1 MTFKAKNMVKEEID
15 LRDKYLVKFRSYFTD
30 ALLGPGIAAVLERF
44 VVINPT
50 QELVAFIYFLGFGLS
65 AFKLWTSVKHR
76 KLEFL
81 EKMVY
86 REQKNNGEEIR
97 GGIIDSNS
105 VGMAEW
111 VSKI

>member
-1 MTFKAKNMVKEEID
+1 MKRTIDWMAALEEFIWFVGD
-15 LRDKYLVKFRSYFTD
+15 SAVGPSIA
-30 ALLGPGIAAVLERF
+30 ALLDKF
-44 VVINPT
+44 VVKNPS
-50 QELVAFIYFLGFGLS
+50 EGLVAFIYLLGFSLS
-65 AFKLWTSVKHR
+65 AIRVIISLKQR
-76 KLEFL
+76 KIRFL

-86 REQKNNGEEIR
+86 RKQKKGGEELE

>member
-1 MTFKAKNMVKEEID
+1 MEQEDID
-15 LRDKYLVKFRSYFTD
+15 LRNKYLTKFRNYFID
-30 ALLGPGIAAVLERF
+30 ALLGPGIAALLNKF
-44 VVINPT
+44 VIEKPS
-50 QELVAFIYFLGFGLS
+50 EGLVAFVYFLGFGLS

-76 KLEFL
+76 KLDFL

-86 REQKNNGEEIR
+86 REQKGKSEEMK
-97 GGIIDSNS
+97 GGIVDSNS

>member
-1 MTFKAKNMVKEEID
+1 MGILMKKEVEN
-15 LRDKYLVKFRSYFTD
+15 LREKYITKPKYYISDVI
-30 ALLGPGIAAVLERF
+30 LGPGLAALLDKFVISNPSER
-44 VVINPT
+44 
-50 QELVAFIYFLGFGLS
+50 LVAFIYFLGFSLS
-65 AFKLWTSVKHR
+65 AFKLWTSIKHR

-86 REQKNNGEEIR
+86 REQKKDGEEMR

-111 VSKI
+111 ISKV

>member
-1 MTFKAKNMVKEEID
+1 MAKDESN
-15 LRDKYLVKFRSYFTD
+15 LRDKYLVKFRNYFVD
-30 ALLGPGIAAVLERF
+30 AALGPGIAAILDKF
-44 VVINPT
+44 VINNPS
-50 QELVAFIYFLGFGLS
+50 QELVAFVYFLGFSLS
-65 AFKLWTSVKHR
+65 AFKLWTAVKQR

-86 REQKNNGEEIR
+86 REQTKNGEELK
-97 GGIIDSNS
+97 GGIVDSNS